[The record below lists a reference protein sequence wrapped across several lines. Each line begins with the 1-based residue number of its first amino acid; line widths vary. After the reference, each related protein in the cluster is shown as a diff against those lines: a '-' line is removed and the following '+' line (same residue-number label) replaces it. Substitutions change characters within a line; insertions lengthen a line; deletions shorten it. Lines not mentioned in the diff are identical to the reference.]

1 MDIIR
6 QDISYNNKAE
16 FEQLLSNIKELID
29 KSILEKYVDPAWK
42 GRELKSELNG
52 LYIARQDKKIYQLSG
67 SHYTSTFGE
76 DHFKG
81 NWKVIRR
88 EEENNGIKII
98 KSLYEIKFH
107 ESGIA
112 AIIDIEI
119 QILLSNSFSV
129 LIIWGKEY
137 HNFIK
142 SAIEFGIISAFED
155 LNLSEGEYK
164 IIIKDVR
171 YHLIDSSFSL
181 LEYASNR
188 NIKRAFLQEERIL
201 YPIIENGNYVKKFR
215 PNMIVGK
222 FLK

>member
-67 SHYTSTFGE
+67 SHYTSRFGE

-88 EEENNGIKII
+88 EEENNGINII

-107 ESGIA
+107 EPGIA

-129 LIIWGKEY
+129 LII
-137 HNFIK
+137 
-142 SAIEFGIISAFED
+142 
-155 LNLSEGEYK
+155 
-164 IIIKDVR
+164 
-171 YHLIDSSFSL
+171 
-181 LEYASNR
+181 
-188 NIKRAFLQEERIL
+188 
-201 YPIIENGNYVKKFR
+201 
-215 PNMIVGK
+215 
-222 FLK
+222 